1 MKKLLILLLAV
12 AMLGAYSGL
21 AIAAP
26 GDLSPNPA
34 FSDIAGH
41 PAEAELTA
49 LGALGIF
56 TGAYGL
62 GGAVQPDSSILRCQY
77 SKVVIIG
84 TGRAALAEGLKNIK
98 PNFTDADQIP
108 TWSWGYVN
116 AAVAAG
122 IIDGYSDGPA
132 TTTKSFK
139 PNNPVKY
146 SEAIKMLVC
155 SVPGHK
161 AQVDPTGWPFNYMFY
176 GADHGFTGAVSPGDP
191 AAACPRGDMARMLF
205 ATMQVDPLDAA
216 GVPDT
221 DAAFLEEGHRLWNAK
236 LADRAGGDLSLVGVV
251 GFIPLGDPVYMLGAT
266 DYAQCVAN
274 DVQCVATASEPHK
287 VVYIRRKTGSNLT
300 GIFVSLGSDAG
311 GTYLSLK
318 TGPKVYYTAPVP
330 VHLNQDTVGHN
341 QTDLDPGDALTINL
355 DAGSKAVLVTAKRY
369 DLIITIAIVPH
380 PEDYLDVVTPSTSVL
395 NTRLRFSAASP
406 FGYCPLGVPHALKSE
421 ILEVSTGAVV
431 TINGVVSNRD
441 ALAKNDV
448 VKIASFGA
456 KGYWDATSII
466 EVAATRQPVTG
477 TIVSNTSVAD
487 SGGFHYYV
495 KMNVGGVEQTFERD
509 DDHYLPGLPTVGL
522 LYTFAR
528 NEFNMLFSPVVVPD
542 TFPIVYVK
550 SVSIVSGT
558 PDRYY
563 ITCDN
568 RGTEVVW
575 EYISNPTGMQE
586 HFVRL
591 TIDSGTGKV
600 PHADDFTPH
609 VLFGVAAHTSSSV
622 TLQNGGTFFG
632 ADPPLVVYRKDG
644 AVYTYIGC
652 AGLTDNWPV
661 WAYLDGGSVVVVLYE
676 AP

>member
-41 PAEAELTA
+41 AAEADLTA

-62 GGAVQPDSSILRCQY
+62 GGAVKPDDPINREQY
-77 SKVVIIG
+77 CKVAIIG
-84 TGRAALAEGLKNIK
+84 TDRAALAESLKNMT
-98 PNFTDADQIP
+98 PTFTDAATISR
-108 TWSWGYVN
+108 WAWGYVN
-116 AAVAAG
+116 AASAAG
-122 IIDGYSDGPA
+122 IITGYAEGGGFAFRP
-132 TTTKSFK
+132 K
-139 PNNPVKY
+139 NNVTY
-146 SEAIKMLVC
+146 AEAVIMLIR
-155 SVPGHK
+155 SVSGHK
-161 AQVDPTGWPFNYMFY
+161 TKVDMTAWPNSVIFY
-176 GADHGFTGAVSPGDP
+176 GVSNGFMGAVAPADP
-191 AAACPRGDMARMLF
+191 NGACTRGDMARMLF
-205 ATMQVDPLDAA
+205 ATMQVHPLDAA
-216 GVPDT
+216 GIPVLGG
-221 DAAFLEEGHRLWNAK
+221 AFLAEGHRIWNLK
-236 LADRAGGDLSLVGVV
+236 LVGRTGGDLSLFGVM

-330 VHLNQDTVGHN
+330 VHLNQDTVTLNN
-341 QTDLDPGDALTINL
+341 QNHLVAGDALTINL

-575 EYISNPTGMQE
+575 ETTFNPTGMQE

>member
-12 AMLGAYSGL
+12 ALLGAYSGL

-26 GDLSPNPA
+26 GDLSPAPA

-41 PAEAELTA
+41 PAEADLTA

-56 TGAYGL
+56 SGGYGL
-62 GGAVQPDSSILRCQY
+62 GGVVLPDDSINREQY
-77 SKVVIIG
+77 CKVVIIG
-84 TGRAALAEGLKNIK
+84 TDRAALAESLKNMK
-98 PNFTDADQIP
+98 PTFTDADTISR
-108 TWSWGYVN
+108 WAWGFVN
-116 AAVAAG
+116 AASAAG
-122 IIDGYSDGPA
+122 IITGYAEGGGFAFRP
-132 TTTKSFK
+132 K
-139 PNNPVKY
+139 NNVTY
-146 SEAIKMLVC
+146 AEAVIMLIR
-155 SVPGHK
+155 SVSNHK
-161 AQVDPTGWPFNYMFY
+161 AKVDMTGWPNSVIFY
-176 GADHGFTGAVSPGDP
+176 GVANGFMGAVAPADP
-191 AAACPRGDMARMLF
+191 NGACTRGDMARMLF
-205 ATMQVDPLDAA
+205 ATMQVNPLDAT
-216 GVPDT
+216 GTPIPGG
-221 DAAFLEEGHRLWNAK
+221 AFLAEGHRLWNAK
-236 LADRAGGDLSLVGVV
+236 LANRAGGDLSLL
-251 GFIPLGDPVYMLGAT
+251 GFPVIPLGDPVYMLGAT

-330 VHLNQDTVGHN
+330 VHLNQDTVGPNN

-369 DLIITIAIVPH
+369 DLIITLAHVPH
-380 PEDYLDVVTPSTSVL
+380 PEDYLNLVKASTLVL
-395 NTRLRFSAASP
+395 NTRLLFSAGSP
-406 FGYCPLGVPHALKSE
+406 FGFYLSGVPTALNTAS
-421 ILEVSTGAVV
+421 LEVGTGALV

-528 NEFNMLFSPVVVPD
+528 NEFNTLFSPVVVPD

-600 PHADDFTPH
+600 THADDFSPH

-622 TLQNGGTFFG
+622 TLQNGGTYFG

-661 WAYLDGGSVVVVLYE
+661 WAYLDGGSVVVVLYV